1 MATTFAAL
9 PLFICARSLY
19 KKYSSQAQGLYDG
32 AASATGDSF
41 RILRK
46 AETVL
51 SHRTSRIVLVI
62 ERCSSSHNYTAV
74 LRTAEALG
82 IQHVFLI
89 QPPVKDAQAL
99 VDKEKASTIDNGC
112 GQEFKYDSDG
122 DLVEVI
128 DKTST
133 RKSWKRRKE
142 VWVTDK
148 EEQKK
153 VSER

>member
-1 MATTFAAL
+1 MTLLLNTIPKIYAW
-9 PLFICARSLY
+9 
-19 KKYSSQAQGLYDG
+19 
-32 AASATGDSF
+32 
-41 RILRK
+41 RK